1 MRGWV
6 RRHGWIGRGWRLT
19 VGLTIGVGT
28 AVVGLVFCALAGLA
42 LLCVTAWPRAR
53 QWVLRP
59 VAARARQL
67 TELERWRLD
76 RFLNHRSSADYANR
90 QALRYVAARSALGLL
105 GGLVLMS
112 VVSGVFYG
120 SLLVWGWFIMA
131 AHKWLTLS
139 FSSLG
144 GLFLLFLSLQGMVGV
159 AALERRLVHHLL
171 GPSQQE
177 ALQRRIEELATSRA
191 GVVDAVHDERRR
203 IERDLHDGVQ
213 QRLVALGMLLGR
225 ARRSQDEEKV
235 RTLLAQAHEESRQAL
250 TDLREVAWRVYPIAL
265 DDAGLR
271 AALETVAERSAIPVR
286 LDYDLPAEP
295 STAVRTVAYFV
306 VSEAVTNAIK
316 HSGAA
321 RITVAL
327 SAGAG
332 SPGGPARGAAGGD
345 GGANGSGDGRTRGDG
360 SASEGGSA
368 YESGS
373 AYEGGSA
380 YGGGFAGGPLL
391 VHVTDDGVGGADP
404 TGSGLLGLARRVAA
418 LDGTLRVLSPRGG
431 PTTVTAELPCAFHD
445 LPDPWGDFLRE
456 ARGESMSET
465 R

>member
-19 VGLTIGVGT
+19 AGLTIGVGT

-53 QWVLRP
+53 QRVLRP

-76 RFLNHRSSADYANR
+76 RFLNHRSAADYSNR

-120 SLLVWGWFIMA
+120 SLLIWGWFIMA

-271 AALETVAERSAIPVR
+271 AALETVAERSVIPVR

-332 SPGGPARGAAGGD
+332 P
-345 GGANGSGDGRTRGDG
+345 
-360 SASEGGSA
+360 
-368 YESGS
+368 
-373 AYEGGSA
+373 
-380 YGGGFAGGPLL
+380 GFAGGPLL
-391 VHVTDDGVGGADP
+391 VRVTDDGIGGADP

-445 LPDPWGDFLRE
+445 LPDPWGDSLRE
-456 ARGESMSET
+456 ATRESMSET